1 MTVGRIRAEALDRL
15 LAAVVEVGPD
25 NSVWVLSMILSKI
38 DPEYPVAPFSAED
51 LDEEARVWAL
61 CTESNQLQSVALAAK
76 RELLMRT
83 GRAGARRAFLAA
95 MMEGFSD
102 EELRQAFLASRKG
115 RSCEIERK
123 QAG

>member
-1 MTVGRIRAEALDRL
+1 MTVGRIPAAALDRL

-51 LDEEARVWAL
+51 LDEEARIWAL

-83 GRAGARRAFLAA
+83 GRAGARVAIMAA

-102 EELRQAFLASRKG
+102 EELRQAFLASRNG
-115 RSCEIERK
+115 RGGEIERK